1 MTIVRAGGLT
11 SINAPMEAKMSKKHL
26 LQIVGTLLVVLLFFI
41 LVVNGVLANGE
52 VTETQYSTSLSEATG
67 IVRIIVAVFGG
78 IIGVLGI
85 VVAFRGVG
93 GTADVSLSISEH
105 QKLSLKRVSQ
115 GVVITLI
122 GSGILIGALYLLPE
136 KRTERQIKGKDIV
149 IEREAGKERMH
160 TAD

>member
-1 MTIVRAGGLT
+1 MR
-11 SINAPMEAKMSKKHL
+11 KKDF
-26 LQIVGTLLVVLLFFI
+26 LQSVGPLLVVLLLFF
-41 LVVNGVLANGE
+41 LVVNGVFANGE

-93 GTADVSLSISEH
+93 GTADVSMSVSEH
-105 QKLSLKRVSQ
+105 RKLSLKRVSQ

-122 GSGILIGALYLLPE
+122 GAAILIGALYLLPE
-136 KRTERQIKGKDIV
+136 KRTERQIKGKEIT
-149 IEREAGKERMH
+149 IERESGKEKMK

>member
-1 MTIVRAGGLT
+1 MH
-11 SINAPMEAKMSKKHL
+11 KKHF
-26 LQIVGTLLVVLLFFI
+26 LQSVGSLLVVLLLFF

-67 IVRIIVAVFGG
+67 MVRIIVAVFGG

-85 VVAFRGVG
+85 VVALRGVG
-93 GTADVSLSISEH
+93 GTAEVSMSVSEH
-105 QKLSLKRVSQ
+105 RKLSLKRVSQ

-122 GSGILIGALYLLPE
+122 GAAILIGALYLLPE
-136 KRTERQIKGKDIV
+136 KRTERHIKGKEII
-149 IEREAGKERMH
+149 IEHESGNERMK

>member
-1 MTIVRAGGLT
+1 
-11 SINAPMEAKMSKKHL
+11 MSKNHL
-26 LQIVGTLLVVLLFFI
+26 LQSAGPVLVVLLAFF

-67 IVRIIVAVFGG
+67 IVRIIVAAFGG

-93 GTADVSLSISEH
+93 GTADVSMSVSEH
-105 QKLSLKRVSQ
+105 KNLSLKRVSQ

-122 GSGILIGALYLLPE
+122 GAAILIGALYLLPE
-136 KRTERQIKGKDIV
+136 KRTERQIKGKDIT
-149 IEREAGKERMH
+149 IERESGKERLR

>member
-1 MTIVRAGGLT
+1 MRTRRSMLNVV
-11 SINAPMEAKMSKKHL
+11 PL
-26 LQIVGTLLVVLLFFI
+26 LMVLLVYFAGVG
-41 LVVNGVLANGE
+41 GVLANGE

-78 IIGVLGI
+78 LIGVLGI

-93 GTADVSLSISEH
+93 GTADVSMSVSEH
-105 QKLSLKRVSQ
+105 RKLSMKRISQ

-122 GSGILIGALYLLPE
+122 GAAVLLGALYLLPE
-136 KRTERQIKGKDIV
+136 KMSERQIKGKEIT
-149 IEREAGKERMH
+149 IERESGREKMY

>member
-1 MTIVRAGGLT
+1 
-11 SINAPMEAKMSKKHL
+11 MEGKMRKKDF
-26 LQIVGTLLVVLLFFI
+26 LQSVGPLLVVLLLFF
-41 LVVNGVLANGE
+41 LVVNGVFANGE

-93 GTADVSLSISEH
+93 GTADVSMSVSEH
-105 QKLSLKRVSQ
+105 RKLSLKRVSQ

-122 GSGILIGALYLLPE
+122 GAAILIGALYLLPE
-136 KRTERQIKGKDIV
+136 KRTERQIKGKEIT
-149 IEREAGKERMH
+149 IERESGKEKMK